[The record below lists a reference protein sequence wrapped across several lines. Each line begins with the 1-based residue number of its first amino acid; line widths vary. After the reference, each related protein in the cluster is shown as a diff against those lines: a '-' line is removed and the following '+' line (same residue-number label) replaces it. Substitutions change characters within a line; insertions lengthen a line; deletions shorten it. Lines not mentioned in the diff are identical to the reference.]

1 MRQLSHCIFKV
12 DSGDARR
19 FMEAKR
25 SQLEGQHGMV
35 GLTDA
40 KVIRRISR
48 EEWRLHHRRRTRG
61 AEESTLP
68 IQDLLETFGGP
79 AGRNILDIPLDPDTP
94 DEAAAIESLGEDE
107 DEVIEEEVEDPTLF
121 KPDTLSCNT
130 PSRTELGPCKLAQ
143 CQSPGGGHLQPA
155 LPTPPKRRAVRGG
168 SVGTGSLGARNKRR
182 RLCCCRQV
190 ASCLWQHWLESPS
203 LQQKGC
209 PLSSSFSTT

>member
-1 MRQLSHCIFKV
+1 
-12 DSGDARR
+12 
-19 FMEAKR
+19 MEAKR

-130 PSRTELGPCKLAQ
+130 PSRTELRPCKLAQ

-155 LPTPPKRRAVRGG
+155 LPTPPKRRAVRGDPSGQVLSAPETRGEGCAAAGKWRHACG
-168 SVGTGSLGARNKRR
+168 STGWRAPPSSKRAV
-182 RLCCCRQV
+182 LCLAPRPRAPHPGSGHPV
-190 ASCLWQHWLESPS
+190 S
-203 LQQKGC
+203 
-209 PLSSSFSTT
+209 

>member
-155 LPTPPKRRAVRGG
+155 LPTPPKRRRSGGICRDRFSRRQKQEEKAVLLQASG
-168 SVGTGSLGARNKRR
+168 VMP
-182 RLCCCRQV
+182 V
-190 ASCLWQHWLESPS
+190 AALAGEPLPPA
-203 LQQKGC
+203 KG
-209 PLSSSFSTT
+209 LSSV